1 MHKLLSSLGTL
12 LLVACLFPCQAQSG
26 LPEVKTL
33 LTRLEPEMASFTHY
47 PNEWCDYFYVYGDDG
62 YEVNMWAKLFGMT
75 VEDAILRW
83 GERYDVHSDD
93 LNSTWSFLTPGS
105 YYQVLNVPFDAA
117 GHPFPLH
124 GFSFRTPSKGDNGRS
139 TISIKTSMITDSS
152 AYIVSTPNEATAVY
166 YNGLVSADSYHRLG
180 LDSIC
185 QLLKENTAQYNK
197 DQWGRLILNSGT
209 RYCAIAFGQNQKGVF
224 GDTTQVWF
232 TTKGKKTTMEP
243 DSASILFY
251 PGTIRNYRIPPEQ
264 WHNYTVRV
272 ITVDASR
279 IAQTFLLDEGNIITA
294 TLPVSDYYVEIMRNS
309 DGKTVKRKLLSIR
322 KKDMDTLRLKED
334 DGFVWQRLRRDYNF
348 AIGDANGQTM
358 TPYIFT
364 ALSYFNG
371 LFFGTTHADNQL
383 YGVILSQNGRFVIDA
398 NRHYDKIILD
408 TISSRF
414 YVAKQGQY
422 GICDMTG
429 RVIVEPVYEEI
440 LDTDTYY
447 MVLQNNHWGCIE
459 KDGTIVFPPRY
470 DNFEKMENGYRIFL
484 DGQEGW
490 LDLSGKEH
498 WSEK

>member
-1 MHKLLSSLGTL
+1 M
-12 LLVACLFPCQAQSG
+12 
-26 LPEVKTL
+26 
-33 LTRLEPEMASFTHY
+33 
-47 PNEWCDYFYVYGDDG
+47 
-62 YEVNMWAKLFGMT
+62 
-75 VEDAILRW
+75 
-83 GERYDVHSDD
+83 
-93 LNSTWSFLTPGS
+93 
-105 YYQVLNVPFDAA
+105 
-117 GHPFPLH
+117 
-124 GFSFRTPSKGDNGRS
+124 
-139 TISIKTSMITDSS
+139 
-152 AYIVSTPNEATAVY
+152 
-166 YNGLVSADSYHRLG
+166 
-180 LDSIC
+180 
-185 QLLKENTAQYNK
+185 
-197 DQWGRLILNSGT
+197 
-209 RYCAIAFGQNQKGVF
+209 
-224 GDTTQVWF
+224 
-232 TTKGKKTTMEP
+232 
-243 DSASILFY
+243 
-251 PGTIRNYRIPPEQ
+251 
-264 WHNYTVRV
+264 
-272 ITVDASR
+272 
-279 IAQTFLLDEGNIITA
+279 
-294 TLPVSDYYVEIMRNS
+294 
-309 DGKTVKRKLLSIR
+309 SIR

-383 YGVILSQNGRFVIDA
+383 YGVILSPNGRFVIDA